1 MAPLE
6 KKMLEAKELGSSQLN
21 STAKPVPLS
30 GTLPEAMDSSYP
42 TLTLVSAF

>member
-21 STAKPVPLS
+21 STVKPVLLQLHS
-30 GTLPEAMDSSYP
+30 T
-42 TLTLVSAF
+42 